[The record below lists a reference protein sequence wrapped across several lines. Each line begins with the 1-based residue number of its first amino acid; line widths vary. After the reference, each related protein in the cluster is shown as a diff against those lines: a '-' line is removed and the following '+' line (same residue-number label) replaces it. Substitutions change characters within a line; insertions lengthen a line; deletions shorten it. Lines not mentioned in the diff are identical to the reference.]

1 MCGIVSGLVGH
12 RGKASD
18 VVNDVNKFSGLVRSS
33 SHTFANTRGHSAT
46 TTTSCAELPM
56 CSYHSGLLV
65 AKLLYALLK
74 LC

>member
-1 MCGIVSGLVGH
+1 MCGIGSGLVGH

-33 SHTFANTRGHSAT
+33 SHTFANTRGPPRDR
-46 TTTSCAELPM
+46 TSCAELPM